1 MFTRPFIDSLD
12 FALKG
17 GELSGEVPMA
27 ELPRMAD
34 LLTDLEGSISYAL
47 RGYAGED
54 GKPMLEL
61 SLEGRCN
68 LRCQRCMKSLAYPVR
83 LVSRL
88 RLEQEEEAL
97 EADLEDEEAD
107 SIPAEKRM
115 DVIALLEEELLL
127 SLPIAPKH
135 EVGVCSMAEGAKVE
149 KPNPF
154 AVLASLKKSN

>member
-12 FALKG
+12 FARKG
-17 GELSGEVPMA
+17 KEISGEVPMA

-34 LLTDLEGSISYAL
+34 LLADQEGSVSYVLRGFEDDEGKPLLELILEG
-47 RGYAGED
+47 
-54 GKPMLEL
+54 K
-61 SLEGRCN
+61 CN
-68 LRCQRCMKSLAYPVR
+68 LRCQRCMQAMVYPFR

-88 RLEQEEEAL
+88 KLVR
-97 EADLEDEEAD
+97 EDESTDADMEDDEAD

-115 DVIALLEEELLL
+115 DVVALLEEELLL

-135 EVGVCSMAEGAKVE
+135 ESGECSIAAGKEGG

-154 AVLASLKKSN
+154 AVLASLKK